1 MRKTSINRRQ
11 VLLAATLASVAATQ
25 PARLWAAAPK
35 ADKQALAY
43 YVTPVGDYQV
53 TVLLDRTM
61 AMPTD
66 QLLAGAS
73 PEQIRTWLAARSRSV
88 PTPTSLNSFLINTGP
103 ELLLVDS
110 GGGELMGAGGAS
122 LQPTLQRAGYQNAQ
136 IDKVLLTHLHVD
148 HIGGISQD
156 GKALFENA
164 QLWVPQ
170 VELDYWLSDGQRD
183 KVPEAQRDAFE
194 RARKAIAPYQQAKRL
209 HAFQWG
215 DEVAPGVR
223 AVDLS
228 GHTPGHT
235 GFDVQRNGERLLI
248 WGDVVHVQD
257 VQFDHP
263 EITIAFDVDQAA
275 AKARRLAA
283 FKDAASG
290 GYRVAG
296 MHMAFPGIG
305 HVRAKGQDAYEWLP
319 ESFSAQIK

>member
-1 MRKTSINRRQ
+1 MRDLTVNRRQ
-11 VLLAATLASVAATQ
+11 LLLAATLVSVATVQ

-35 ADKQALAY
+35 ADKQALAH

-66 QLLAGAS
+66 QLLAGAT
-73 PEQIRTWLAARSRSV
+73 PEQIRAWLAARSRSV

-122 LQPTLQRAGYQNAQ
+122 LQPSLQTAGYQTAH

-148 HIGGISQD
+148 HIGGISHD

-164 QLWVPQ
+164 ELWVPQ
-170 VELDYWLSDGQRD
+170 VELDYWLSDEQQA

-209 HAFQWG
+209 RAFQWG

-248 WGDVVHVQD
+248 WGDLVHVQD

-283 FKDAASG
+283 FKDAADG

-296 MHMAFPGIG
+296 MHMAFPGLG
-305 HVRAKGQDAYEWLP
+305 HVRAKDQAYEWLP